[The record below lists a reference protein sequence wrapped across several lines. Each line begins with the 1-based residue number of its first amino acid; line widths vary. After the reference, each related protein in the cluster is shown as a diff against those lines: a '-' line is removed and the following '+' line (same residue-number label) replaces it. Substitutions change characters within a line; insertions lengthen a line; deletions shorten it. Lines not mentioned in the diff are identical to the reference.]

1 MREGYFG
8 AIKAAEIVFERKEKG
23 QKGLITSFFE

>member
-8 AIKAAEIVFERKEKG
+8 AIKAAEIVFERKEKD
-23 QKGLITSFFE
+23 KKVL